1 MLIASYNPQS
11 TGDTM
16 VLIMNPDV
24 TDQQVSI
31 HDDVARIFDEKT
43 NRTLGYNFL
52 KASEI
57 LPEIV
62 TENGQVNL
70 TSEQVQK
77 LNDYLT
83 NHGFP
88 GDVEFDDQ
96 PKFVVGYVESLED
109 HPNSNHLQIATT
121 DIGRDKKLQIVSG
134 SPNMREN
141 IKVVV
146 ALSGAMMPDGQI
158 IWPGE
163 LRGVKS
169 EGMICSGREL
179 ALPNAPQVPGAL
191 ILPDDYQVGTAFDFK
206 KAQHLFD

>member
-24 TDQQVSI
+24 ADQQVSI

-121 DIGRDKKLQIVSG
+121 GIGRDKKLQIVSG

>member
-24 TDQQVSI
+24 ADQQVSI

-206 KAQHLFD
+206 KAQHIFD

>member
-109 HPNSNHLQIATT
+109 H
-121 DIGRDKKLQIVSG
+121 
-134 SPNMREN
+134 
-141 IKVVV
+141 
-146 ALSGAMMPDGQI
+146 
-158 IWPGE
+158 
-163 LRGVKS
+163 
-169 EGMICSGREL
+169 
-179 ALPNAPQVPGAL
+179 
-191 ILPDDYQVGTAFDFK
+191 
-206 KAQHLFD
+206 

>member
-1 MLIASYNPQS
+1 M
-11 TGDTM
+11 
-16 VLIMNPDV
+16 
-24 TDQQVSI
+24 
-31 HDDVARIFDEKT
+31 
-43 NRTLGYNFL
+43 GYNFL

-109 HPNSNHLQIATT
+109 HPNSNHLQ
-121 DIGRDKKLQIVSG
+121 
-134 SPNMREN
+134 
-141 IKVVV
+141 
-146 ALSGAMMPDGQI
+146 
-158 IWPGE
+158 
-163 LRGVKS
+163 
-169 EGMICSGREL
+169 
-179 ALPNAPQVPGAL
+179 
-191 ILPDDYQVGTAFDFK
+191 
-206 KAQHLFD
+206 

>member
-24 TDQQVSI
+24 ADQQVSI

-121 DIGRDKKLQIVSG
+121 DIDRDKKLQIVSG

>member
-24 TDQQVSI
+24 ADQQVSI

-206 KAQHLFD
+206 RAQHIFD

>member
-24 TDQQVSI
+24 ADQQVSI

-96 PKFVVGYVESLED
+96 PKFVVGYVESLEIT
-109 HPNSNHLQIATT
+109 LI
-121 DIGRDKKLQIVSG
+121 
-134 SPNMREN
+134 
-141 IKVVV
+141 
-146 ALSGAMMPDGQI
+146 QI
-158 IWPGE
+158 ICKLPQLTSVVIRNCRLLAGRRICAKI
-163 LRGVKS
+163 LRLS
-169 EGMICSGREL
+169 L
-179 ALPNAPQVPGAL
+179 L
-191 ILPDDYQVGTAFDFK
+191 
-206 KAQHLFD
+206 

>member
-24 TDQQVSI
+24 ADQQVSI

-163 LRGVKS
+163 LWGVKS

>member
-24 TDQQVSI
+24 ADQQVSI

-179 ALPNAPQVPGAL
+179 ALPNAPQVPG
-191 ILPDDYQVGTAFDFK
+191 
-206 KAQHLFD
+206 H

>member
-24 TDQQVSI
+24 ADQQVSI

-134 SPNMREN
+134 SPNMREH

>member
-83 NHGFP
+83 HHGFP

-134 SPNMREN
+134 SPNMREH

>member
-134 SPNMREN
+134 SPNMREH